1 MNLPVLVLLAVFLL
15 IALRQVL
22 LPRRGI
28 WQIMLAG
35 ALAVLLTGQIS
46 PRRALE
52 AIDPD
57 VMLFLFG
64 MFVVGAALEESGY
77 LSHLSSRLL
86 RARSVDSL
94 VLGLLFLMGFSS
106 ALLMNDTLAIIGT
119 PLVLLLARR
128 HGLPPKLLLLTL
140 AFAVTTGS
148 VLSPIGNPQNLLI
161 ALRLDRPFPLFFR
174 YLFLPT
180 LVNLLL
186 AYLLLRLFYR
196 RHFGRRL
203 RRGPLEPIRDRELA
217 RLSRLSLGLA
227 LGLVGAK
234 VTAAVLLPQLDFR
247 LTYIALGS
255 ALPLLL
261 FSRRRLRL
269 LRLVDWPTLV
279 FFASMFVLMESVW
292 STGFFQSLLERTS
305 LNLLSVPSILLVGVL
320 LSQLLSNVP
329 LVALYLPLLLHAG
342 ASSRELVT
350 LAAGSTLAGNL
361 TILGAASNVII
372 IQNAE
377 RRGETLTFFEFV
389 RVGLPLTLAQLGVC
403 WLFLE
408 LP

>member
-15 IALRQVL
+15 IALRQIL
-22 LPRRGI
+22 LPRMGI

-77 LSHLSSRLL
+77 LSHLSSRFL

-94 VLGLLFLMGFSS
+94 VLRLLLLMGFSS

-128 HGLPPKLLLLTL
+128 HGLPPRLLLLTL

-161 ALRLDRPFPLFFR
+161 ALRLERPFFLFFR
-174 YLFLPT
+174 YLLLPT

-186 AYLLLRLFYR
+186 AYLLLRLFHR

-203 RRGPLEPIRDRELA
+203 RRDPQERIRDRELA
-217 RLSRLSLGLA
+217 RLCRLSLGLA

-234 VTAAVLLPQLDFR
+234 VVAAVFLPRLDFR

-261 FSRRRLRL
+261 FSRKRLRL

-342 ASSRELVT
+342 ASSRALVT

-389 RVGLPLTLAQLGVC
+389 RVGLPLTLLQLGVC

-408 LP
+408 FS

>member
-1 MNLPVLVLLAVFLL
+1 
-15 IALRQVL
+15 
-22 LPRRGI
+22 
-28 WQIMLAG
+28 
-35 ALAVLLTGQIS
+35 
-46 PRRALE
+46 
-52 AIDPD
+52 
-57 VMLFLFG
+57 
-64 MFVVGAALEESGY
+64 
-77 LSHLSSRLL
+77 
-86 RARSVDSL
+86 
-94 VLGLLFLMGFSS
+94 
-106 ALLMNDTLAIIGT
+106 
-119 PLVLLLARR
+119 
-128 HGLPPKLLLLTL
+128 
-140 AFAVTTGS
+140 
-148 VLSPIGNPQNLLI
+148 
-161 ALRLDRPFPLFFR
+161 
-174 YLFLPT
+174 
-180 LVNLLL
+180 
-186 AYLLLRLFYR
+186 
-196 RHFGRRL
+196 
-203 RRGPLEPIRDRELA
+203 
-217 RLSRLSLGLA
+217 LA

-234 VTAAVLLPQLDFR
+234 VAAAVLLPQLDFR

-269 LRLVDWPTLV
+269 LRLVDWSTLV

-320 LSQLLSNVP
+320 LSQLLSNIP

-342 ASSRELVT
+342 ASSRQLVT

-389 RVGLPLTLAQLGVC
+389 RVGLPLTLVQLGGS

-408 LP
+408 FL